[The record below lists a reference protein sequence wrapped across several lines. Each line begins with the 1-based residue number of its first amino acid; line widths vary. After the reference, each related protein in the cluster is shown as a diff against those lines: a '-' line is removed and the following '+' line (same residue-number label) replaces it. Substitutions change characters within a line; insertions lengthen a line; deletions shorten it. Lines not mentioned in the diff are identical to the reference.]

1 LYSVGHGKR
10 PAEELVATLRSVK
23 VELVVDVRTAPGSRR
38 HPQFGRDALVRTFQA
53 AGMGYVWRKG
63 LGGFRH
69 PRPDSANRGLRNA
82 SFRGYADYM
91 ATPEFDAAV
100 QWLAEA
106 GAERPTAFLCAETL
120 WWRCHRRMIAD
131 ALTVRG
137 HTVAH
142 LLRPGRTEPH
152 VLHPA
157 ARVVDGGLLVY
168 DRGGE
173 DQQQMLSE

>member
-1 LYSVGHGKR
+1 VGHGTR
-10 PAEELVATLRSVK
+10 GAEELVATLRSAA
-23 VELVVDVRTAPGSRR
+23 VEVVVDVRTAPGSRR
-38 HPQFGRDALVRTFQA
+38 HPQFGRDALARTLRE
-53 AGMGYVWRKG
+53 AGVEYEWRKD
-63 LGGFRH
+63 LGGYRH
-69 PRPDSANRGLRNA
+69 PSPDSPNTGLRNA

-100 QWLAEA
+100 RWLARA

-137 HTVAH
+137 HTVVH
-142 LLRPGRTEPH
+142 LLRPGRTGAH

-157 ARVVDGGLLVY
+157 ARVVDGWRLVY

-173 DQQQMLSE
+173 GQQRLLNE